1 MDLTDEQII
10 ERCLKGDRDIYALL
24 VDKYQQMVYTLAFRM
39 LGDEAAAKDAAQES
53 FISAYLSLR
62 RFRRE
67 AKFSS
72 WLTSIVLNKS
82 RDMLR
87 GRKDTVSVEDMEN
100 VLPGH
105 DDDPEARL
113 RRKQSEDILQK
124 ALNKLP
130 DEYREVIVLKH
141 IRGLN
146 YGEIAQTAGVSE
158 GALKIRA
165 WRAREMLRFLLK
177 EGLGTHV

>member
-1 MDLTDEQII
+1 MDLTDEKIVEQ
-10 ERCLKGDRDIYALL
+10 CLKGDREIYSLL
-24 VDKYQQMVYTLAFRM
+24 VDKYQQMIYVLAYRM

-53 FISAYLSLR
+53 FISGYLSLR
-62 RFRRE
+62 SFRRE

-72 WLTSIVLNKS
+72 WLTSIALNKC

-87 GRKDTVSVEDMEN
+87 GRKDTVSVDDLGD
-100 VLPGH
+100 VLPGKGA
-105 DDDPEARL
+105 DPEERY
-113 RRKQSEDILQK
+113 RQKENEDVLQE
-124 ALNKLP
+124 ALGKLP

-141 IRGLN
+141 IRGLD
-146 YGEIAQTAGVSE
+146 YAEIAQTAGVSE

-177 EGLGTHV
+177 EGQGTHV

>member
-1 MDLTDEQII
+1 MELTDEKVV
-10 ERCLKGDRDIYALL
+10 ERCLQGDRDVYSHL
-24 VDKYQQMVYTLAFRM
+24 VDKYQQMVYVLAFRM

-53 FISAYLSLR
+53 FLSAYVSLR
-62 RFRRE
+62 SFRRE

-72 WLTSIVLNKS
+72 WLTSITLNKC

-87 GRKDTVSVEDMEN
+87 GRKDTVSVDDLEE
-100 VLPGH
+100 VLPGR
-105 DDDPEARL
+105 DADPEERFHQ
-113 RRKQSEDILQK
+113 KENEDLLQQ

-141 IRGLN
+141 IRGLD
-146 YGEIAQTAGVSE
+146 YAEIAQTAGVSE
-158 GALKIRA
+158 GALKVRA